1 MSTPFKLYP
10 TAMNPLLV
18 KTSRAL
24 PKEIGIIGA
33 GTIGPDIAYYLKSE
47 MPEIKLFLIDISEKA
62 LQKAEQ
68 RLIAYTEKAV
78 AKRKMS
84 TQLAEQVL
92 ENLFYTTDYAQLKN
106 CDLVIEAATESIPLK
121 KQIFASIEQIVGSET
136 IITSNTSSIPATR
149 LFSDMNNPERATVTH
164 FFAPAWR
171 SLTVEIIDW

>member
-1 MSTPFKLYP
+1 MSQNKLLDLYP

-47 MPEIKLFLIDISEKA
+47 MPSIKLYLIDISEKA
-62 LQKAEQ
+62 LQKAEH
-68 RLIAYTEKAV
+68 RLISYTEKAV

-84 TQLAEQVL
+84 TDLAAQVL
-92 ENLFYTTDYAQLKN
+92 ANIFYSTDYKLLEN

-121 KQIFASIEQIVGSET
+121 KKICLKHL
-136 IITSNTSSIPATR
+136 NHCYY
-149 LFSDMNNPERATVTH
+149 SD
-164 FFAPAWR
+164 
-171 SLTVEIIDW
+171 L